1 MGHWIRA
8 HLQEIEELLWEQRD
22 RLLQGLSCWW
32 TVMDSENNP
41 AQIHLLQRERETVF
55 LKPTNLS
62 RKPIPPLLNWY
73 INDLTHRSL
82 VNDGKQNL
90 VLTIERRLLWELIK
104 SASKVFLAPPGD
116 RLQQVK
122 DIPCLPLIYD
132 IFIVWVLFRGKRT
145 DVYIHFCFVPSLSL
159 QEIVILCSDLIDTQN
174 THTCRINMFERGST
188 ISSLGMLGLNVGG
201 RCPDTQV

>member
-1 MGHWIRA
+1 M
-8 HLQEIEELLWEQRD
+8 
-22 RLLQGLSCWW
+22 
-32 TVMDSENNP
+32 
-41 AQIHLLQRERETVF
+41 
-55 LKPTNLS
+55 
-62 RKPIPPLLNWY
+62 
-73 INDLTHRSL
+73 
-82 VNDGKQNL
+82 GKQNL
-90 VLTIERRLLWELIK
+90 VLTIQRRLLWELIK
-104 SASKVFLAPPGD
+104 SASKVFLAPSGD

-188 ISSLGMLGLNVGG
+188 ISSLGMLGLNVDVQTRRSNSLTSCTDSCDPFRLQSIVALNGNHLVLEILIFF
-201 RCPDTQV
+201 TATVIKVSHSQ